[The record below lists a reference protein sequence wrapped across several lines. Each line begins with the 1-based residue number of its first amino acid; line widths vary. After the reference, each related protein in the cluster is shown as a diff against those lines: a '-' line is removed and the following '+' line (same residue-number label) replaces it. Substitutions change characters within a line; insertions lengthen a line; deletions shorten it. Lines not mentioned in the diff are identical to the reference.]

1 MAVTFAP
8 PFMKYRITAILLI
21 VAILSCSFSRFFV
34 YAGFELNKKYI
45 TDKLCINRTKPWLH
59 CNGKCYLMKK
69 LKQAADKEK
78 STERENMKNSFQEAY
93 QDNQPTVK
101 FYTHVIQVLTVPNDH
116 IDLPQGLGAIF
127 RPPQLG

>member
-1 MAVTFAP
+1 
-8 PFMKYRITAILLI
+8 MKYRITAILLI

-45 TDKLCINRTKPWLH
+45 VDNLCINRTKPWLH
-59 CNGKCYLMKK
+59 CDGKCYLMKK
-69 LKQAADKEK
+69 LKQAANKEK

-93 QDNQPTVK
+93 QENKTTVK
-101 FYTHVIQVLTVPNDH
+101 FYTHVIQVLIVPNDH
-116 IDLPQGLGAIF
+116 IDLPPGHDAIF